1 MPRKP
6 KIPLIAVVALV
17 VSGSFSN
24 SSAFKQTVER
34 AAPRF
39 ELDPRVVQ
47 CILDKKPWS
56 ECYNMQRS
64 VVSNVEPPVGEG
76 FGGFHEKIYKK
87 DSGIRSIWVP
97 TPAESAI
104 RYHVGRS

>member
-6 KIPLIAVVALV
+6 KIPLLIVVALIG
-17 VSGSFSN
+17 STSFSS
-24 SSAFKQTVER
+24 SSALKQTTETQV
-34 AAPRF
+34 PRIV
-39 ELDPRVVQ
+39 LSPQVAQ

-64 VVSNVEPPVGEG
+64 VVGNAEPRVGEG
-76 FGGFHEKIYKK
+76 FRGFHEKIYKK